1 MNRQQE
7 IQQFIVSLLDRILKV
22 ISDMNQRLNYVINL
36 CLRLD
41 ENPEN
46 LRYNNVTR
54 TNLQSNIIS

>member
-1 MNRQQE
+1 MNRQ
-7 IQQFIVSLLDRILKV
+7 QQFIVSLLDRILKV

>member
-41 ENPEN
+41 EYPEN
-46 LRYNNVTR
+46 NKATR

>member
-46 LRYNNVTR
+46 NNVTR